1 MEYAR
6 GPQRGDDGNDRR
18 GRQIAWPNR
27 VSNARGLQIHRPAH
41 PRSKICVRRWF
52 VDVAAPFRHGAAASP
67 LCRSRKRRRLR
78 EADARSITM
87 GTAKLKKKDANEKIQ
102 PFLRHYGPA
111 LLGLLMLVL
120 VVHDIF
126 GTHGFLA
133 MRRTQQEIKKVN
145 ADLDQLN
152 KENLQLEQEV
162 RELKTDPHKIEKIAR
177 DELGLARPGEVI
189 IKIRRS
195 QQLPQDST
203 AKP

>member
-1 MEYAR
+1 
-6 GPQRGDDGNDRR
+6 
-18 GRQIAWPNR
+18 
-27 VSNARGLQIHRPAH
+27 
-41 PRSKICVRRWF
+41 
-52 VDVAAPFRHGAAASP
+52 
-67 LCRSRKRRRLR
+67 
-78 EADARSITM
+78 M

-111 LLGLLMLVL
+111 LLGLLVLVL

-133 MRRTQQEIKKVN
+133 MRRTQQEIKKVT
-145 ADLDQLN
+145 AGLDQLN

-189 IKIRRS
+189 IKIPRS
-195 QQLPQDST
+195 QQLPQDS
-203 AKP
+203 ASKP